1 MKIILD
7 ERETHLFNVIQEKI
21 ETMENSN
28 YEIEKKPLTLGDI
41 HFVQDDK
48 EILIIERKSLQD
60 LVSSIKDGRY
70 EEQSYRLIHASG
82 LFRHHIVYIVEGL
95 FSQLRHPIAR
105 EKKMVYSA
113 MTMLQ
118 VFKGFNL
125 VRTNS
130 VIDTAEWILYTAD
143 KLGRELQRG
152 NLPWT
157 PEQKEG
163 GGEPVPYCNVVKKTK
178 KDNITPDNI
187 GEIILSQIP
196 GISTVSAI
204 AIMKKF
210 GSISNLIDSIRND
223 PSCLNDIVCE
233 TKGKTRKIGKN
244 VVENIL
250 KFLV

>member
-1 MKIILD
+1 
-7 ERETHLFNVIQEKI
+7 
-21 ETMENSN
+21 
-28 YEIEKKPLTLGDI
+28 
-41 HFVQDDK
+41 
-48 EILIIERKSLQD
+48 
-60 LVSSIKDGRY
+60 
-70 EEQSYRLIHASG
+70 
-82 LFRHHIVYIVEGL
+82 
-95 FSQLRHPIAR
+95 
-105 EKKMVYSA
+105 
-113 MTMLQ
+113 MLQ